1 MTTLT
6 LTKSDSRSLGSMVVE
21 VAAAIRNALTPM
33 EDEWTWTTREGACYE
48 QATVVS
54 IESGEIILRHSLGE
68 ARVPVSAL
76 SDESR
81 RQLERMHGVPFHPDE
96 AEAVKPSPQS

>member
-1 MTTLT
+1 MTTFT
-6 LTKSDSRSLGSMVVE
+6 LTKSDSRSLGSMVGE
-21 VAAAIRNALTPM
+21 AVAAVRNALTPM

-48 QATVVS
+48 HATVVS
-54 IESGEIILRHSLGE
+54 IESGEVILRHSLGKT
-68 ARVPVSAL
+68 RVPLSAF